1 MSGFGTVVLWFVILA
16 FILIRKG
23 KRSEQNDNRSSRNR
37 ETGVPTT
44 GSSAASQGTG
54 YGTGTGQVHGRTTAS
69 RSGAGSGSGSFRNG
83 TAAPVSGG
91 VTDYHAGEIRED
103 KKHHTGKSTSD
114 STTDYL
120 RKKAEEDAAQ
130 HREEKARERLRA
142 ARETGGLPSAVR
154 LYEGD
159 SVPTGMRRVRCSYCA
174 ADNLVPENSRQR
186 YTCYFCR
193 EELL

>member
-1 MSGFGTVVLWFVILA
+1 MSGFGTVVLWFLILA

-37 ETGVPTT
+37 GTGIPAT

-54 YGTGTGQVHGRTTAS
+54 
-69 RSGAGSGSGSFRNG
+69 
-83 TAAPVSGG
+83 SGG
-91 VTDYHAGEIRED
+91 VTDYRAGEIRED
-103 KKHHTGKSTSD
+103 KKHHAGKSASD

-159 SVPTGMRRVRCSYCA
+159 SVPTGMRRVKCSYCA
-174 ADNLVPENSRQR
+174 ADNLVPEKSRQR